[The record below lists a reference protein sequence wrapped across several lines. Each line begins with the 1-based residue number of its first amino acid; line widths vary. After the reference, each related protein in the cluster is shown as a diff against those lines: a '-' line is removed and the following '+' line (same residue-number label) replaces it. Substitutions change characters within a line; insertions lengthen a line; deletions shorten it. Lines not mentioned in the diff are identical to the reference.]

1 MTGLPD
7 MAAVIIRRN
16 SGMFKI
22 RRYKPSD
29 IDQFRELYL
38 MSLGGQPDQRERRLR
53 ALAVR
58 FSKPGYIPEKDLLL
72 AHVGE
77 KLAGFLECIPEDTIN
92 RVILNGFVHP
102 DFRRKGIAGAL
113 FDHAEH
119 FSSKS
124 AGHIFHVCLDEKE
137 IPGAS
142 FLVKE
147 RFKRVR
153 IYLDMDLNIK
163 MFGEQ
168 NFSLPEFELK
178 TLRKG
183 GESLLA
189 EVQNHFF
196 ENTWGYCPN
205 TKDDIRFFLGLT
217 ESRIENVLVH
227 LKNDEVA
234 GYLWPHPV
242 EGSSARRVR
251 IHMMGVHPRYR
262 RMGLGRALLLSA
274 LKKLWEEGWEEA
286 ELTVDSENISA
297 RRLYLSLGFRLRT
310 RLIWFEKR
318 IEMKSD

>member
-7 MAAVIIRRN
+7 MAPVILHRN
-16 SGMFKI
+16 SAMFTI
-22 RRYKPSD
+22 RQYKPSD
-29 IDQFRELYL
+29 FEQFRELYL
-38 MSLGGQPDQRERRLR
+38 MSLGGQPGRRERRLR
-53 ALAVR
+53 ALDVR
-58 FSKPGYIPEKDLLL
+58 FSKPGYIAEKDLFL
-72 AHVGE
+72 AHGGK

-113 FDHAEH
+113 IEHAEH
-119 FSSKS
+119 LS
-124 AGHIFHVCLDEKE
+124 ALSARHIFHVCLDEKE

-142 FLVKE
+142 FLIKE
-147 RFKRVR
+147 RFKRAR
-153 IYLDMDLNIK
+153 IHLDMDLDLK
-163 MFGEQ
+163 MFREQ
-168 NFSLPEFELK
+168 NLSVPEFELK

-196 ENTWGYCPN
+196 ENTWGFCPN

-262 RMGLGRALLLSA
+262 SMGLGRTLLLSA
-274 LKKLWEEGWEEA
+274 LKKLGEEGWEEA

-297 RRLYLSLGFRLRT
+297 RRLYLSLGFRLRN

-318 IEMKSD
+318 IEMNSD